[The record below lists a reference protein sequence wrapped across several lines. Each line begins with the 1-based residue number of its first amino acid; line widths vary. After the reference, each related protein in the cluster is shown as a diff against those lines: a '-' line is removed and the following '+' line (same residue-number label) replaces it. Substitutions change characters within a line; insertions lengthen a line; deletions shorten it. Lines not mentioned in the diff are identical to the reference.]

1 MVVKGLYPE
10 QPLPHFE
17 VAPSEHFADYA
28 SNIAMI
34 LASTSEENPRQI
46 ATKIQ
51 DALLGR
57 QTFTEAVADIEIAG
71 PGFLNFNL
79 KDTLLIEGLAE
90 LKGSLQ
96 DGFTFLSGVKTNV
109 EFISANPTGK
119 LHIGHGRGAFFGD
132 VFSNI
137 LSFSGAYVT
146 REFYINNSRESNQI
160 NELGKTAL
168 GTGEQYKTP
177 ALEEKI
183 AKLKTDGLSEQE
195 AGFLLAEQVQEENK
209 NTIEKEFGISFDTY
223 YSEDE
228 QLRVG
233 KKIEVMKE
241 KLTSAGN
248 TYEKD
253 GALWLKTSEFGD
265 DEDRVIVRSD
275 GKASYFL
282 GDIAYH
288 DDKFS
293 RGLDS
298 VFNVWGADHQ
308 GHVKRMQAVKKM
320 LQWQGNFHIFIAQLV
335 MLKSAEGERVKMSK
349 RAGNVVL
356 LEDLVSEIDIDVARW
371 FFLEKTLNT
380 QMDFNLTLAKERSE
394 KNPVR
399 YVQYAHARMCSII
412 EKAGKEKKETDFANV
427 LKDPSARLLARKL
440 VEFPEVIE
448 EITKDFMVSK
458 LTTYTY
464 SLSKVFSQFYH
475 DVRVLKEDGSID
487 SEALALVQRSEAT
500 LECALSL
507 LGISAPEKM

>member
-1 MVVKGLYPE
+1 
-10 QPLPHFE
+10 
-17 VAPSEHFADYA
+17 
-28 SNIAMI
+28 
-34 LASTSEENPRQI
+34 
-46 ATKIQ
+46 
-51 DALLGR
+51 
-57 QTFTEAVADIEIAG
+57 
-71 PGFLNFNL
+71 
-79 KDTLLIEGLAE
+79 
-90 LKGSLQ
+90 
-96 DGFTFLSGVKTNV
+96 
-109 EFISANPTGK
+109 
-119 LHIGHGRGAFFGD
+119 
-132 VFSNI
+132 
-137 LSFSGAYVT
+137 
-146 REFYINNSRESNQI
+146 
-160 NELGKTAL
+160 
-168 GTGEQYKTP
+168 
-177 ALEEKI
+177 
-183 AKLKTDGLSEQE
+183 
-195 AGFLLAEQVQEENK
+195 
-209 NTIEKEFGISFDTY
+209 
-223 YSEDE
+223 
-228 QLRVG
+228 
-233 KKIEVMKE
+233 
-241 KLTSAGN
+241 
-248 TYEKD
+248 
-253 GALWLKTSEFGD
+253 
-265 DEDRVIVRSD
+265 
-275 GKASYFL
+275 
-282 GDIAYH
+282 
-288 DDKFS
+288 
-293 RGLDS
+293 
-298 VFNVWGADHQ
+298 
-308 GHVKRMQAVKKM
+308 MQAVKKM

-399 YVQYAHARMCSII
+399 YVQYAHARMFSII

>member
-1 MVVKGLYPE
+1 
-10 QPLPHFE
+10 
-17 VAPSEHFADYA
+17 
-28 SNIAMI
+28 MI

-195 AGFLLAEQVQEENK
+195 AGFLLA
-209 NTIEKEFGISFDTY
+209 
-223 YSEDE
+223 
-228 QLRVG
+228 
-233 KKIEVMKE
+233 M
-241 KLTSAGN
+241 
-248 TYEKD
+248 
-253 GALWLKTSEFGD
+253 
-265 DEDRVIVRSD
+265 
-275 GKASYFL
+275 
-282 GDIAYH
+282 
-288 DDKFS
+288 
-293 RGLDS
+293 
-298 VFNVWGADHQ
+298 
-308 GHVKRMQAVKKM
+308 
-320 LQWQGNFHIFIAQLV
+320 
-335 MLKSAEGERVKMSK
+335 
-349 RAGNVVL
+349 
-356 LEDLVSEIDIDVARW
+356 AR
-371 FFLEKTLNT
+371 
-380 QMDFNLTLAKERSE
+380 
-394 KNPVR
+394 PV
-399 YVQYAHARMCSII
+399 
-412 EKAGKEKKETDFANV
+412 TF
-427 LKDPSARLLARKL
+427 
-440 VEFPEVIE
+440 
-448 EITKDFMVSK
+448 
-458 LTTYTY
+458 
-464 SLSKVFSQFYH
+464 
-475 DVRVLKEDGSID
+475 
-487 SEALALVQRSEAT
+487 
-500 LECALSL
+500 
-507 LGISAPEKM
+507 